1 MSDER
6 IRPSPTIGTR
16 ASRPSDRARRVRPD
30 DRPTDPTDPGLATG
44 AYELP
49 STAGD
54 SPSTV
59 HDTGT
64 VDPGQSTG
72 VDATGVFDA
81 TGPQPTDATADSALS
96 TQNDFA
102 PTGAFD
108 PIEDATGAFD
118 APNEGGNGARVAS
131 TEFATQD
138 APGVKQRKAAD
149 SDGPKAR
156 CGNYVLKKFFAKG
169 GMGEVWLAEDPAI
182 GRSVA
187 LKRMLGKRADQQVR
201 FRVEAQITG
210 QLEHPGI
217 VPVHELGSN
226 AEGEPYYVMKFVEG
240 RTLQKVIEEFH
251 AGKLTGGAREVE
263 QLKLLQ
269 MFLSLCQT
277 VGYAHSRGVLH
288 RDLKPENVM
297 LGPFGETILLDW
309 GIAKVLGQSDSAI
322 RDEPGPSARLRQ
334 SIPDTGTHAGAIMGT
349 PSYMAPEVAAGLN
362 EEVDERSDIYLLGA
376 TLYQILT
383 GEQPRSA
390 KTVAEIIRKAK
401 HEPPKPVRSINPL
414 VPKALDAICLKAMAH
429 AKADRY
435 QTATELAEDI
445 QRFVAGEPVSAYRE
459 GFPARAWR
467 WAKRNRRALGLSAAA
482 VLIGSA
488 ALFAAIKVRDAEQ
501 RRAVATREA
510 NRLKA
515 QEQARGDLKEFRH
528 LADEA
533 NFFAATTNPAS
544 EHAPYFDPHKGAA
557 LSRAALELAKPW
569 GPALEALPL
578 PEERT
583 AVKSELHGLLILAAS
598 ETLRAEPGPAGARQV
613 LATLDRAVEMGGSS
627 VSDFRLRAG
636 AYEQLGDEKQAAE
649 MRRRAED
656 PKTPRTAMDLF
667 LLGERERDES
677 AARVGDQTDRKP
689 WQLDPARM
697 QKAIAFYRQA
707 LAIDPDHFW
716 ARLQLGRCLQSL
728 GRFPEAAEALGACV
742 AIRPKAP
749 WGYSALG
756 LALAEQ
762 GRYDEAEHA
771 LNQAIGIDADA
782 RPPRLHRGVVYW
794 RQKKYD
800 LAVADFEAVLAPPD
814 DKRLVEA
821 AYYRGQ
827 LYLERGEVQKALDD
841 FDRVVAATPGF
852 RSVYL
857 DRPLIY
863 LSKGD
868 TPHALADL
876 DTYVSLVRKVDAGG
890 WEVHGLRGRLL
901 RFLYTELPQEKRRG
915 PTGQTM
921 LPLALAELSQAVKMG
936 GNDAGLFDDLGAV
949 LEHAG
954 RLDQAIVAYSRGI
967 ALAPDF
973 AKMRIKRGWAWEQ
986 LNQHDKAAADF
997 AAAARTAPENAE
1009 AHTGLG
1015 YVQALRK
1022 LPPDAQRE
1030 ADLALLHGSDDYLVL
1045 HNVACIYAA
1054 LSETDDARATAY
1066 QDVSI
1071 ALMRRALKLWRK
1083 SATGPNELDLIK
1095 AEPAFKPLQGRKDFQ
1110 ELLRSEGVAL

>member
-6 IRPSPTIGTR
+6 ISPSPTIG
-16 ASRPSDRARRVRPD
+16 AQAARPSDPALSA
-30 DRPTDPTDPGLATG
+30 PTVAGDTTDPGLATG

-54 SPSTV
+54 PPSTV
-59 HDTGT
+59 HDTGP
-64 VDPGQSTG
+64 VDPGQATG

-96 TQNDFA
+96 TQSDFA
-102 PTGAFD
+102 PTGAFE
-108 PIEDATGAFD
+108 PAEGATGAFD
-118 APNEGGNGARVAS
+118 PTNEGGNGARLAA
-131 TEFATQD
+131 TEFATRD
-138 APGVKQRKAAD
+138 APRVKQRQAAD

-240 RTLQKVIEEFH
+240 RTLQKVIQEFH
-251 AGKLTGGAREVE
+251 DKKLTDGAREVE

-309 GIAKVLGQSDSAI
+309 GIAKVLGQDDPVVS
-322 RDEPGPSARLRQ
+322 DEPGPSERLRQ
-334 SIPDTGTHAGAIMGT
+334 SIPDTETHAGAIMGT

-362 EEVDERSDIYLLGA
+362 EEVDERSDIYLLGG
-376 TLYQILT
+376 TLYQILS
-383 GEQPRSA
+383 GHQPRSA
-390 KTVAEIIRKAK
+390 KTIAEIIKKAK
-401 HEPPKPVRSINPL
+401 AEPPKPVRTINPL
-414 VPKALDAICLKAMAH
+414 VPKALEAICLKAMAH

-435 QTATELAEDI
+435 QTATELAEEI
-445 QRFVAGEPVSAYRE
+445 QRFVAGEPVTAYPE

-488 ALFAAIKVRDAEQ
+488 ALFAAVKVRDAEQ
-501 RRAVATREA
+501 RRAVAMREA

-515 QEQARGDLKEFRH
+515 QEQARVDLKEFRH

-544 EHAPYFDPHKGAA
+544 EHAPYFDPQKGAVM
-557 LSRAALELAKPW
+557 SRAALALARPW
-569 GPALEALPL
+569 GPELESLPL

-583 AVKSELHGLLILAAS
+583 AVKNELYDLLILTAS
-598 ETLRAEPGPAGARQV
+598 ETLRAEPGHAGATQA
-613 LATLDRAVEMGGSS
+613 LATLDRAVRMSGSS
-627 VSDFRLRAG
+627 VSDSRLRAR
-636 AYEQLGDEKQAAE
+636 AYEHLGDETRAAE
-649 MRRRAED
+649 MRRRADD
-656 PKTPRTAMDLF
+656 PKTPRTALDLF

-689 WQLDPARM
+689 WQLDPDRM
-697 QKAIAFYRQA
+697 RKAIAFYRQA
-707 LAIDPDHFW
+707 LAIDPDDFW
-716 ARLQLGRCLQSL
+716 SRLQLGRCLQSL

-762 GRYDEAEHA
+762 GRYAEAELV
-771 LNQAIGIDADA
+771 LNQAVGIDADS

-814 DKRLVEA
+814 DKQLVEA

-827 LYLERGEVQKALDD
+827 LYLERGEVQKALED

-863 LSKGD
+863 LSRGD
-868 TPHALADL
+868 APHALADL
-876 DTYVSLVRKVDAGG
+876 DKYISLVRKIDAGG
-890 WEVHGLRGRLL
+890 WELHGLRGRLL
-901 RFLYTELPQEKRRG
+901 RFLYTELPQEKASG
-915 PTGQTM
+915 PTGQAM
-921 LPLALAELSQAVKMG
+921 LSLGLAELNQAVKMG
-936 GNDAGLFDDLGAV
+936 GNKAGLFDDLGAMW
-949 LEHAG
+949 EHAG
-954 RLDQAIVAYSRGI
+954 QIDHAIAAYSRGI

-973 AKMRIKRGWAWEQ
+973 AKLRLERGWAYQ
-986 LNQHDKAAADF
+986 LLNQRDKAAADF
-997 AAAARTAPENAE
+997 AAAARTDPKNAE

-1015 YVQALRK
+1015 YIQALRK
-1022 LPPDAQRE
+1022 LPPE
-1030 ADLALLHGSDDYLVL
+1030 ALLEAELALLHGSDEYLIL
-1045 HNVACIYAA
+1045 HNSACIYAA
-1054 LSETDDARATAY
+1054 LSQTDGALTMAY
-1066 QDVSI
+1066 QEVSV
-1071 ALMRRALKLWRK
+1071 ALLRQALKLWKK
-1083 SATGPNELDLIK
+1083 SATGPSELDLIR
-1095 AEPAFKPLQGRKDFQ
+1095 ADPAFKPIQGRKDFQ
-1110 ELLRSEGVAL
+1110 ELLRSEGDAL